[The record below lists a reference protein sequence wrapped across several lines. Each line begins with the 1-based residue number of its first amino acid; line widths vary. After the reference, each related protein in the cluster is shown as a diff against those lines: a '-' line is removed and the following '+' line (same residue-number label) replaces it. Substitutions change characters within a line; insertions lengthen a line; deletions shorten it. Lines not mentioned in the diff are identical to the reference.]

1 MASKITL
8 MAFLGLDTSQMK
20 EGMSKAEKSAAKGSE
35 KIGQS
40 LRKGVN
46 VLATAAAAAAA
57 AAAVAITA
65 FVAKSIMEFVEFE
78 EKMNE
83 VFTLLPD
90 QSRAAERKMTQDAKN
105 LAREFGILPNE
116 VVPALYQAISAG
128 VPKEN
133 VFDFMA
139 VASKAAIGGVST
151 VETAVDGLSTAM
163 NTYGQE
169 NLSAKDAADAMFT
182 AVKLGKTN
190 FELLSG
196 SMSTV
201 LPVAKAMGVDFDQVM
216 AAVATLTKQGVPT
229 AQAMT
234 QIRAAMQALGS
245 PTTRQSEYL
254 QSLGVDTEKLKAALA
269 GPNGLAVAMQMMEKA
284 AAGDNE
290 KLRKMVGSV
299 EALQGILG
307 VTARGGLI
315 MAESMDAMG
324 KKAGANE
331 VAYNKMNESL
341 KRTFEALKATVSV
354 GLTNAGAAFS
364 RLLVSMGPALQRLAD
379 IFADFDWGGVTQ
391 AMSNLG
397 KSLAPTLMK
406 LANAVGELM
415 REVFGLFEGIGAG
428 KGIIESMVGV
438 IIKIV
443 HGVKGVVQFVKQ
455 LLIAFEALPDGA
467 KSFAKI
473 IAGFALG
480 PIKALF
486 SIAGFLLKTFGDL
499 GMAFGIA
506 MGDIIAATTKTIGKL
521 LQHIAPLVMVVD
533 EAQGTALM
541 QAAIDMEN
549 AERDLA
555 AKRKQLEDERN
566 QRAREA
572 HRERMQM
579 IKAEKD
585 AEVKAVQQKE
595 EAKVK
600 DVKAEIAKKRQ
611 AMIALTG
618 KPFWTVATV
627 KELESVPEAI
637 MKKAMIALTAKQIGP
652 MKELKVGGEFI
663 DRRTIMDAT
672 GMTPEQIAAT
682 KRHLS
687 ITEGKKLDKQ
697 IETQLDNFQAI
708 NNKAADIAEEN
719 KKTRL
724 KNFFL
729 MIGKAGGPSM
739 DDHRAIRERL
749 RGDQRAAFD
758 ARMIQLY
765 QRGVAIHQRQL
776 DEKTAGVFG
785 QKLAPLPPSRKPTF
799 GTPSPVAFTP
809 RPVGAAQT
817 PTVKIDA
824 NDMLKKMN
832 TFYGTAIKDIQ
843 KSLRSIDY
851 SLKGKFVNQ

>member
-1 MASKITL
+1 MASKISLT
-8 MAFLGLDTSQMK
+8 AFLGLDSSGMK
-20 EGMSKAEKSAAKGSE
+20 KGIGEAEGSAKKGGAAIGKSLAA
-35 KIGQS
+35 
-40 LRKGVN
+40 GVA
-46 VLATAAAAAAA
+46 VLGAAAAAAAA
-57 AAAVAITA
+57 AAAVAIA
-65 FVAKSIMEFVEFE
+65 SFVKSSITEFVEFE

-133 VFDFMA
+133 VFDFME
-139 VASKAAIGGVST
+139 VASRAAIGGVST

-169 NLSAKDAADAMFT
+169 NLSAKNAADAMFT

-234 QIRAAMQALGS
+234 QIRSAMQALGS

-254 QSLGVDTEKLKAALA
+254 QQLGVDTEKMKAALA

-324 KKAGANE
+324 KKAGAND
-331 VAYNKMNESL
+331 VAYGKMNESL

-379 IFADFDWGGVTQ
+379 IFADFDWGGVTK
-391 AMSNLG
+391 AMGDLG
-397 KSLAPTLMK
+397 KSVAPILMK

-415 REVFGLFEGIGAG
+415 REVFGLFENVGAG
-428 KGIIESMVGV
+428 KGIIESIVGV
-438 IIKIV
+438 IIKII

-473 IAGFALG
+473 IAGFALA

-486 SIAGFLLKTFGDL
+486 KIAGFLLKTFGDL

-506 MGDIIAATTKTIGKL
+506 MGDIIASVTKTIGKL
-521 LQHIAPLVMVVD
+521 LQKVAPLVMVVD

-541 QAAIDMEN
+541 KAALEMEN
-549 AERDLA
+549 AERDLD
-555 AKRKQLEDERN
+555 AKRKQLEEERN

-579 IKAEKD
+579 IKDEKE
-585 AEVKAVQQKE
+585 AEVKTVKQKE
-595 EAKVK
+595 QAKVK

-637 MKKAMIALTAKQIGP
+637 IKKAMIALTAKGIGP
-652 MKELKVGGEFI
+652 LKDLKVGSKV
-663 DRRTIMDAT
+663 RTRAEIIAAT

-682 KRHLS
+682 RRS
-687 ITEGKKLDKQ
+687 ISIGEGKRLD
-697 IETQLDNFQAI
+697 
-708 NNKAADIAEEN
+708 
-719 KKTRL
+719 
-724 KNFFL
+724 
-729 MIGKAGGPSM
+729 
-739 DDHRAIRERL
+739 ERL
-749 RGDQRAAFD
+749 AEMFKKYEDVLAARRNQI
-758 ARMIQLY
+758 ASRPTVSSI
-765 QRGVAIHQRQL
+765 
-776 DEKTAGVFG
+776 
-785 QKLAPLPPSRKPTF
+785 LPMPQTGKPI
-799 GTPSPVAFTP
+799 A
-809 RPVGAAQT
+809 RPVGTAKP
-817 PTVKIDA
+817 PTVRIDA